1 MMIQDEE
8 LRTLYQ
14 TTGTE
19 RLQKIQAGLLQLEQA
34 SNPPSL
40 LEELRRELH
49 SLKGD
54 SRSVGLDSIATLAQQ
69 IEDIVKALQKQELEF
84 TLDLSD
90 RLYQGLNTVSQLI
103 QEATT
108 DNPQEVDSQQTSYLL
123 GTVLASALPATAA
136 VESIAVQK
144 THLYIEDDELRE
156 IYFSTSEGR
165 LHVIESHLKQLEEEA
180 TNTSTLEILRRE
192 IHSLKGDS
200 KAVGLEEIAG
210 LAQAIED
217 IIKDIQREFL
227 SFTAQIGTGL
237 HESIRAIRQLVYDAT
252 LGEPSAV
259 DIEQVFDSLMEVA
272 TSAPSAPALMPTVA
286 PPTVA
291 TTTETAIPA
300 LDSTVTTIV
309 DEELREIYHTT
320 SEERLQRLEAS
331 LLHLE
336 KHPGDHNILAILMR
350 EAHSLKGDSRSA
362 GVESVEV
369 LAHAVEDVL
378 SSIQQ
383 QHLDLNSTV
392 SDRLYQGLDAMRQL
406 VWSTVTGESVNVN
419 PGEIAQ
425 ALREIV
431 PFIPAIEE
439 TLPAQP
445 ADARLA
451 SKAST
456 LTLAGT
462 VTPQIETVRVHTREL
477 DSLIAQAEDLAVT
490 RIQMVQT
497 SVQADQLLLLW
508 EEWKTQQQ
516 SKLDASEPSYE
527 DRLESLILEL
537 RSTVQGNNSKLE
549 RVAEELRTRVRKL
562 QLQPLATLFQPLPR
576 AVRDLA
582 KQQSKTVDL
591 ILEGKETTADKR
603 LLEGIQDSL
612 MHLVRN
618 AIDHGI
624 ELPEERVAIG
634 KPPAAT
640 LRVKAYQTALSLI
653 IEIADDGRGLD
664 VEQIKRTAVKRGLH
678 SPEELAAM
686 STSQIQRLILAP
698 GFSTRTFITEISGRG
713 VGLDVLRTQ
722 VEQLKGSVQI
732 ESIPGEGC
740 TFRLQLSTALNTDNV
755 VVVEAQGLMFAVPI
769 EFLQV
774 TLLAS
779 PDQLVT
785 SEGRDML
792 LLDDAKIPVTTLAD
806 VLELTNSP
814 VYSWVAPTR
823 RMQSD
828 RRACV
833 VLKVGKEQAGFLVD
847 RLVAQQEVVSK
858 PLNPLLQRVRNV
870 AAATT
875 LGTGDICMILNPP
888 DMLKSLQQ
896 NRIGASVPIRLP
908 KQHKPVILLIEDSP
922 PVRIQEKR
930 LFEGAG
936 YEVITATNGLEGYNK
951 LKTRDFDAV
960 VSDIEMPYL
969 DGFSLVS
976 KIRQDPDRDDLP
988 IVLVTTLDSDEDRQR
1003 GADIGADA
1011 YILKG
1016 KFNQEALLGTLKSL
1030 IQRTAFAVA
1039 SP

>member
-8 LRTLYQ
+8 LRLLYQ
-14 TTGTE
+14 TTGAE
-19 RLQKIQAGLLQLEQA
+19 RLQKLQAGLLQLEQA
-34 SNPPSL
+34 SHHPSL

-54 SRSVGLDSIATLAQQ
+54 SRSVGLDAIATLAQQ
-69 IEDIVKALQKQELEF
+69 IEDIIKALQRQELEF

-90 RLYQGLNTVSQLI
+90 RLYQGLDTISQLI
-103 QEATT
+103 QEAIT
-108 DNPQEVDSQQTSYLL
+108 DEPHEVDFQPTSHLL
-123 GTVLASALPATAA
+123 GMVLASALPATAA
-136 VESIAVQK
+136 TESLAVQK

-165 LHVIESHLKQLEEEA
+165 LHIIESHLKQLEEEA
-180 TNTSTLEILRRE
+180 TDANTLEILRRE
-192 IHSLKGDS
+192 THSLKGDS

-210 LAQAIED
+210 LTQAIED
-217 IIKDIQREFL
+217 IVKDIQREFL
-227 SFTAQIGTGL
+227 PFTTSIGTGL
-237 HESIRAIRQLVYDAT
+237 QDGIRAIRQLVYDAT

-259 DIEQVFDSLMEVA
+259 NIEQVFDSLMEVA
-272 TSAPSAPALMPTVA
+272 TAAPVSPAPIPTSAAPMVTAVETDTPTV
-286 PPTVA
+286 TL
-291 TTTETAIPA
+291 TAAI
-300 LDSTVTTIV
+300 IV

-320 SEERLQRLEAS
+320 SSERLQQLEAS

-336 KHPGDHNILAILMR
+336 KYPDDSDMLATLMR

-378 SSIQQ
+378 SSIQRRE
-383 QHLDLNSTV
+383 LELNSSV
-392 SDRLYQGLDAMRQL
+392 SDRLYQGLDAMSQL
-406 VWSTVTGESVNVN
+406 VWSTVTGEPVSVS
-419 PGEIAQ
+419 PDQLAQ
-425 ALREIV
+425 TLREIV
-431 PFIPAIEE
+431 PFVPDIAVTSPSETPAPLAARTAE
-439 TLPAQP
+439 T
-445 ADARLA
+445 
-451 SKAST
+451 T
-456 LTLAGT
+456 
-462 VTPQIETVRVHTREL
+462 TPQIETIRVHTREL
-477 DSLIAQAEDLAVT
+477 DSLMAQTEDLAVT
-490 RIQMVQT
+490 RIQMTQT
-497 SVQADQLLLLW
+497 SVQAEQLLLLW
-508 EEWKTQQQ
+508 EEWKAHQQRQ
-516 SKLDASEPSYE
+516 KPLDTSTPSYE
-527 DRLESLILEL
+527 DRLESLILNL
-537 RSTVQGNNSKLE
+537 RSTVQVNNSKLE
-549 RVAEELRTRVRKL
+549 RVSEDLRNRVRKL
-562 QLQPLATLFQPLPR
+562 QLQPVATLFQSLPR

-582 KQQSKTVDL
+582 KQQSKVVEL

-603 LLEGIQDSL
+603 LLEGIKDSL

-618 AIDHGI
+618 AIDHGV
-624 ELPEERVAIG
+624 EPPEERTATG
-634 KPPAAT
+634 KPPIAT
-640 LRVKAYQTALSLI
+640 LRIKAYQTALSLI
-653 IEIADDGRGLD
+653 IEISDDGRGLD

-678 SPEELAAM
+678 SPEALAAM

-722 VEQLKGSVQI
+722 VEQLKGSIQI

-755 VVVEAQGLMFAVPI
+755 VVVKAQGLMFAVPI
-769 EFLQV
+769 EFLQI

-779 PDQLVT
+779 PEQLVT
-785 SEGRDML
+785 LDGRDML
-792 LLDDAKIPVTTLAD
+792 LLDNAKIPVTNLAD
-806 VLELTNSP
+806 VLELSNSP
-814 VYSWVAPTR
+814 VYRWVDQTQKP
-823 RMQSD
+823 QSD
-828 RRACV
+828 RQACV
-833 VLKVGKEQAGFLVD
+833 VLKVGEEQAGFLVD

-858 PLNPLLQRVRNV
+858 PLNPLLQRVRNI

-896 NRIGASVPIRLP
+896 NRIEVSVPMRPL
-908 KQHKPVILLIEDSP
+908 KQHKPIILLIEDSP

-936 YEVITATNGLEGYNK
+936 YEVVTATNGLEGYNK
-951 LKTRDFDAV
+951 LPTRNFDAV
-960 VSDIEMPYL
+960 VSDVEMPYL

-976 KIRQDPDRDDLP
+976 KIRQDPDHDDLP

-1016 KFNQEALLGTLKSL
+1016 KFNQEVLLGTLKSL
-1030 IQRTAFAVA
+1030 IQRTTYAVA
-1039 SP
+1039 SS